1 MVNFGLSIG
10 LFALLTGTPIFLA
23 FVLWA
28 GFPLHFGMGI
38 PLSAIA
44 NLCVGGMDKYVLLA
58 IPMFILA
65 GNLMVI
71 TGVAK
76 RLVDLFVSF
85 IGHINGGMPVVVV
98 VTCAFFG
105 ACSGSSL
112 AIQVA
117 VGSIMIPMM
126 KEQGYQPS
134 FTAGLVAVAAM
145 IGMLI
150 PPSNGLIITGAI
162 TGTSVSKLFMAGV
175 VPGLLM
181 TLTFSVYAFIVG
193 RRQNNSVI
201 RFTTQQRK
209 RAVIESLPS
218 LSIPVVV
225 LGGIYTGMFTPT
237 EAASVACFV
246 AVTIGLIHHSLSWQ
260 GMATSLKKA
269 ATSTAM
275 IYLLIC
281 TAVLLSA
288 MFSYVKIPQN
298 ITAWAT
304 GSDVGLPMFILVMSL
319 VLVVLG
325 TLIEAV
331 PGAYISFPVLFP
343 VAIALGMDPLVFG
356 VLAMAMMGAGNITP
370 PVGVALYTAAAIS
383 KEPVPKVLKAC
394 LPLWFQWIAVLL
406 LMAYF
411 PKIAT
416 YLPSLMSAN

>member
-1 MVNFGLSIG
+1 
-10 LFALLTGTPIFLA
+10 
-23 FVLWA
+23 
-28 GFPLHFGMGI
+28 
-38 PLSAIA
+38 
-44 NLCVGGMDKYVLLA
+44 
-58 IPMFILA
+58 
-65 GNLMVI
+65 
-71 TGVAK
+71 
-76 RLVDLFVSF
+76 
-85 IGHINGGMPVVVV
+85 
-98 VTCAFFG
+98 
-105 ACSGSSL
+105 
-112 AIQVA
+112 
-117 VGSIMIPMM
+117 
-126 KEQGYQPS
+126 
-134 FTAGLVAVAAM
+134 
-145 IGMLI
+145 
-150 PPSNGLIITGAI
+150 
-162 TGTSVSKLFMAGV
+162 
-175 VPGLLM
+175 
-181 TLTFSVYAFIVG
+181 
-193 RRQNNSVI
+193 
-201 RFTTQQRK
+201 
-209 RAVIESLPS
+209 
-218 LSIPVVV
+218 
-225 LGGIYTGMFTPT
+225 LGGIYSGLFTPT

-246 AVTIGLIHHSLSWQ
+246 AVAIGLIHHSLSWQ

-343 VAIALGMDPLVFG
+343 VATALGMDPLVFG

-416 YLPSLMSAN
+416 YLPNLMSAN

>member
-1 MVNFGLSIG
+1 MVNFGLIIG

-23 FVLWA
+23 FVLGA
-28 GFPLHFGMGI
+28 GVPLHYGMGI

-85 IGHINGGMPVVVV
+85 LGHVNGGLPVLVV

-112 AIQVA
+112 AVQVA

-162 TGTSVSKLFMAGV
+162 TGTSVSKLFMAGM

-193 RRQNNSVI
+193 RRKHNAVI
-201 RFTTQQRK
+201 RFTASQRR
-209 RAVIESLPS
+209 RAIIESLPS
-218 LSIPVVV
+218 LSIPLVV
-225 LGGIYTGMFTPT
+225 LGGIYTGLFTPT
-237 EAASVACFV
+237 EAASVACFA
-246 AVTIGLIHHSLSWQ
+246 AVTIGLIHRSLSWQ
-260 GMATSLKKA
+260 GLVAALKKA

-288 MFSYVKIPQN
+288 MFSYIKVPQN

-304 GSDVGLPMFILVMSL
+304 GSDVGLPLFILVMSC
-319 VLVVLG
+319 VLIVVG

-331 PGAYISFPVLFP
+331 PGAYITFPVLFP
-343 VAIALGMDPLVFG
+343 VATTLGMDPLVFG

-383 KEPVPKVLKAC
+383 EQPVPKVLKAC

-416 YLPSLMSAN
+416 FLPSLMNVN